1 MPTFSGV
8 LNPNK
13 IQSALFNMIISQDV
27 IGGSIKANYN
37 LVDKARVDGTLY
49 GDTKLYIDC
58 PTVDSYAWEP
68 DTEDSLNVL
77 AIKRPG
83 APKTQA
89 ITMGVYRQCMIT
101 KDDYL
106 SKQAFGTEGAFV
118 QYQSIIEARLP
129 KSKEVY
135 ENTTYNAFFGTV
147 EGAHAAVEVA
157 LSDIA
162 ATGVEKTRL
171 EAEMIAQA
179 VADLIADMKD
189 YGYDYTKNG
198 FLRAFSEDEI
208 QVVWNVKFL
217 NKIRKISLPNIY
229 HKENLIDKFG
239 GESLPARFFG
249 EVKTTAT
256 EAGDNDG
263 TLRALVEK
271 DYVVGGVTK
280 HVMAGSLIPAGVA
293 VAADEAYVEDEDVIC
308 KVYTKLPPMM
318 SAFSVGTSFF
328 NAKNL
333 SSNSYLTWGHN
344 KLEALDSEAIVTVH
358 AD

>member
-1 MPTFSGV
+1 MPTFSDGL
-8 LNPNK
+8 LNRNK

-37 LVDKARVDGTLY
+37 LVDKAKVDGTLY

-58 PTVDSYAWEP
+58 PTVNSYEWDPDDSNLLEM
-68 DTEDSLNVL
+68 
-77 AIKRPG
+77 KKPG

-89 ITMGVYRQCMIT
+89 ITMGVYRQVAVT

-106 SKQAFGTEGAFV
+106 QKQAFGTESAFV
-118 QYQSIIEARLP
+118 QYQSVLDSRLA

-157 LSDIA
+157 LSEIT

-171 EAEMIAQA
+171 EAEMIAQS

-239 GESLPARFFG
+239 GDSLPSRFFG
-249 EVKTTAT
+249 EVKTTPTTAEQNT
-256 EAGDNDG
+256 G

-271 DYVVGGVTK
+271 DYGSK
-280 HVMAGSLIPAGVA
+280 HVMAGSLIPAGVE
-293 VAADEAYVEDEDVIC
+293 VAANEAYVEDSNVIC
-308 KVYTKLPPMM
+308 KIYTKLPPMM

-333 SSNSYLTWGHN
+333 KTNSYLTWGHN
-344 KLEALDSEAIVTVH
+344 KLEALDSEAIVVVH
-358 AD
+358 AN